1 LLDKATKIMLTDT
14 YKKAPAVSETKEEND
29 EARPEVMKIMED
41 VFLSSS
47 TWILSSPGRAVR
59 QGITHLVIP
68 AYFATQALRDQFI
81 VFEV

>member
-14 YKKAPAVSETKEEND
+14 CKKAPAVSEPKEEID

-41 VFLSSS
+41 VFFSSS
-47 TWILSSPGRAVR
+47 TWILSSPGRSVR

-68 AYFATQALRDQFI
+68 AYFTT
-81 VFEV
+81 